1 MLVVQAAISLIIVTG
16 VFEIEI
22 KGSVWLAVTLP
33 ILMGLSG
40 LSMGKIQT
48 LGQVN
53 YISLIYVMHVYTD

>member
-1 MLVVQAAISLIIVTG
+1 MLVVQAAISLIIVKG

-48 LGQVN
+48 LG
-53 YISLIYVMHVYTD
+53 LITFP